1 MDVLLEPFDGGIG
14 QRALAELLVLAVV
27 CGPLGVWVI
36 LFGSSYAAESL
47 AHGMLPGLVIAALA
61 GFPLVLGGAGGLL
74 VAAGLVTLAGRDERI
89 GADTGVAVAV
99 TGLFGLGGVLALA
112 PEVPPRLEELL
123 FGDPLG
129 VRAGDVAVAAAVA
142 LVVAIGLLVRHR
154 RLVLAALDPDTAE
167 SLGAVP
173 RRQRGVVMA
182 LLAVTVAVAVQA
194 LGALLV
200 VALLLGPA
208 AAALGA
214 GRRLPT
220 VLALSVG
227 FGAAGAVAGLELSHH
242 LEVAAGAAVAVCLLA
257 PFALV
262 HVSYRLRP

>member
-14 QRALAELLVLAVV
+14 QRALVEVLVLAMV

-61 GFPLVLGGAGGLL
+61 GLPLVLGSAGGLL
-74 VAAGLVTLAGRDERI
+74 VAAALVALAGSDDRI
-89 GADTGVAVAV
+89 GSDTGVAVAV
-99 TGLFGLGGVLALA
+99 TGLFGLGGLLALA
-112 PEVPPRLEELL
+112 PEVPPRLQELL

-129 VRAGDVAVAAAVA
+129 VSGTDIAVAGTVAVA
-142 LVVAIGLLVRHR
+142 VAIMLVARHR
-154 RLVLAALDPDTAE
+154 RLAIAALDPVTAE
-167 SLGAVP
+167 SLGAAP
-173 RRQRGVVMA
+173 RRQGAVVLG
-182 LLAVTVAVAVQA
+182 LLAVTVAIAVQA

-208 AAALGA
+208 AAALGV
-214 GRRLPT
+214 GRRLPA
-220 VLALSVG
+220 VLALSAC
-227 FGAAGAVAGLELSHH
+227 FGVVGAVGGLELSHH
-242 LEVAAGAAVAVCLLA
+242 LELAAGASVALCLLV

-262 HVSYRLRP
+262 PVIPR